1 VAADKSGMRC
11 DGNRCAALAGEI
23 GKQVGCTIYGLR
35 PDVCRACQ
43 AGDEECNTARAKYGF
58 API

>member
-1 VAADKSGMRC
+1 VALDKSGMRC
-11 DGNRCAALAGEI
+11 VDNRCTALAGEV
-23 GKQVGCTIYGLR
+23 GKHVGCTIYGLR

-43 AGDEECNTARAKYGF
+43 PGDAECNTARAKYGF